1 MTIDTKT
8 IIDKLNVANDEY
20 RSKFSELENNF
31 KSIDQQMIKMQKSK
45 SGFYDVNALETK
57 TDPAFNTFLTKGHMP
72 QETKDLS
79 ITNDG
84 QNVTVRSEWSN
95 YTANLVRESSPMRQV
110 AGGINTSKN
119 EVEILINR
127 GEPDSAWI
135 GELDTRTETATA
147 FMTRQK
153 IAVHENYA
161 YPSITLS
168 MIEDSELNVE
178 QWLQQQVAQKFTR
191 QEAAAFVNGDGT
203 GKPRGILNYGHVKES
218 AFTWG
223 ADPAAYTLGASYSG
237 VDADIGY
244 SDALFDLVDSIKAD
258 YLSNSSWLMTRAF
271 RNKIRKLKD
280 SQGRYL
286 LQPSIAAA
294 APDTLLGYPLLI
306 AEDMP
311 ALATDGVGA
320 LFGDFSQGYKIVDRS
335 GLTIQRDAV
344 TKIGWIRYYVR
355 RRIGGALVNPEA
367 IKVLVLGTEP
377 V

>member
-1 MTIDTKT
+1 MTNVTQLT
-8 IIDKLNVANDEY
+8 EKLNEA
-20 RSKFSELENNF
+20 SENISNRLNGLENNF
-31 KSIDQQMIKMQKSK
+31 NSLDQQMIKMQKSK

-57 TDPAFNTFLTKGHMP
+57 TDPAFSTFLTKGHMP

-95 YTANLVRESSPMRQV
+95 YTANLVREYSPIRQV
-110 AGGINTSKN
+110 AGGIATSKN

-218 AFTWG
+218 LFTWG
-223 ADPAAYTLGASYSG
+223 ADPAAYTLGATYTSVNG
-237 VDADIGY
+237 DITDA
-244 SDALFDLVDSIKAD
+244 DALFDLVDSVKAD

-286 LQPSIAAA
+286 LQPSIAAG
-294 APDTLLGYPLLI
+294 APDVLLGYPLYI

-311 ALATDGVGA
+311 AIATDGVGA
-320 LFGDFSQGYKIVDRS
+320 LFGDFNQGYKIVDRS

-377 V
+377 A

>member
-1 MTIDTKT
+1 MTNITQLT
-8 IIDKLNVANDEY
+8 EKLNEA
-20 RSKFSELENNF
+20 SENISTRLNGLENNF
-31 KSIDQQMIKMQKSK
+31 QSMDQQLIKMQKSK
-45 SGFYDVNALETK
+45 SGFYDVNSLETK
-57 TDPAFNTFLTKGHMP
+57 TDPAFSTFLTKGHMP

-95 YTANLVRESSPMRQV
+95 YTANLVREYSPIRQV
-110 AGGINTSKN
+110 AGGIATSKN

-218 AFTWG
+218 SFTWG
-223 ADPAAYTLGASYSG
+223 ADPATYTLGASYSG
-237 VDADIGY
+237 VAGDIGY
-244 SDALFDLVDSIKAD
+244 SDALFDLVDSLKAD

-294 APDTLLGYPLLI
+294 APDTLLGYPLYI

-311 ALATDGVGA
+311 AIATDGVGA
-320 LFGDFSQGYKIVDRS
+320 LFGDFNQGYKIVDRS

-377 V
+377 A